1 MRSFL
6 LHPEQERRSEVEADL
21 GVVVHQ
27 LHDALL
33 VIQQSRYGIRRVT
46 FRGDAL
52 VPVVV
57 RVSGVLK
64 FDRFER
70 WILSRRLIEVA
81 VNANIPHDSS
91 PERSGSNTTKLRR
104 PMVNLPLIG
113 CFSPSGPKSA
123 MACLEDRNR
132 TRNEPGG
139 SSICAG
145 WSPRWKQASNDDP
158 PSRKSNVSVLAA

>member
-52 VPVVV
+52 VPVMV

-113 CFSPSGPKSA
+113 CSSCAEAIPVPPSWPEFNRRPKG
-123 MACLEDRNR
+123 
-132 TRNEPGG
+132 PGG
-139 SSICAG
+139 RSIVVG
-145 WSPRWKQASNDDP
+145 LSPK
-158 PSRKSNVSVLAA
+158 